1 MDIDSHNAQQ
11 AKILW
16 DYFSIISNEDDIDIE
31 EMYQLFVLGWN
42 SELSE
47 DHIFNRDFSGCTAQM
62 FVLIMDS
69 LDVLLGKKQIDDG
82 SLLLNDDL
90 NIWYLLG
97 NSWCWGDLRPQV
109 HKIPLAN

>member
-69 LDVLLGKKQIDDG
+69 LDVLIRDATAEAKNPPVLIDNSG
-82 SLLLNDDL
+82 IVNVFLLV
-90 NIWYLLG
+90 IQ
-97 NSWCWGDLRPQV
+97 RPGAY
-109 HKIPLAN
+109 IET